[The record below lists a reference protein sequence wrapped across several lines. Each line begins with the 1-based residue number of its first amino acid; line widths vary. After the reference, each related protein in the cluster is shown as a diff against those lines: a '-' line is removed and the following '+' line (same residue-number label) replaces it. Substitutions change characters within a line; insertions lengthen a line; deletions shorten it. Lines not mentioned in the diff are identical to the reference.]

1 MNLSEPPINIP
12 SPRIANAP
20 RSGSEESMIPG
31 RAPTFADVGM
41 RLVADGPVYAIIIV
55 AGILAVRGTASTLEA
70 VVAALAALLSKSWPR
85 PVQVG
90 THVLIFL
97 LLGAKLAIA
106 AGVVGSVP

>member
-1 MNLSEPPINIP
+1 MNLSEPPINP
-12 SPRIANAP
+12 SPRIVERP
-20 RSGSEESMIPG
+20 PSGSRLADESMIPG

-55 AGILAVRGTASTLEA
+55 AGILAMRGTASTLEA

-90 THVLIFL
+90 AHVFMFL
-97 LLGAKLAIA
+97 LIGARLAWGA
-106 AGVVGSVP
+106 P

>member
-1 MNLSEPPINIP
+1 MNLSEPPINP
-12 SPRIANAP
+12 SPRIGNRP
-20 RSGSEESMIPG
+20 PGSFADESMIPG

-55 AGILAVRGTASTLEA
+55 AGILAMRGTASTLEA

-90 THVLIFL
+90 AHVLFFVLI
-97 LLGAKLAIA
+97 GARLAW
-106 AGVVGSVP
+106 GSP